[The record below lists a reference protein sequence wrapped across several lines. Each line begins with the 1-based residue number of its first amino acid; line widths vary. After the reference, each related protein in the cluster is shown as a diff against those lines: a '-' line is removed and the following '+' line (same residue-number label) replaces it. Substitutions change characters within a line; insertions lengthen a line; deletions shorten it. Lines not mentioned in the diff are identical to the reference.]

1 METKRVFISF
11 DYDHDEELK
20 NALVGQSKYDN
31 SPFDFADW
39 SVKEPLSGDWKEKV
53 RSRIRRV
60 DVVAVLCG
68 HSTHTA
74 DGVAEEVRI
83 AREEGKPYFLLRGR
97 HSGICTKPKT
107 ALESDKVQA
116 WSWENLERLIQGKN
130 PIEET
135 IELLAWVGL
144 GALGAVL
151 LTRLIENRRN
161 RRQRFQSEDLAT
173 HGPQL
178 TSSRWTKPWR

>member
-1 METKRVFISF
+1 VETKRVFISF

-20 NALVGQSKYDN
+20 NALVGQSKYHN

-68 HSTHTA
+68 HRTHTA
-74 DGVAEEVRI
+74 DGVSEEVRI

-97 HSGICTKPKT
+97 HSGICTKPRT

-116 WSWENLERLIQGKN
+116 WSWENLERLIKGKS
-130 PIEET
+130 PIEEA
-135 IELLAWVGL
+135 IEALAWVGL
-144 GALGAVL
+144 GALGAAIFMQL
-151 LTRLIENRRN
+151 MEGRRD

-173 HGPQL
+173 HRSEL
-178 TSSRWTKPWR
+178 ISSRWTKPWL

>member
-1 METKRVFISF
+1 MDTKRVFISF

-20 NALVGQSKYDN
+20 NALVSQSKYDN

-39 SVKEPLSGDWKEKV
+39 SVKEPLSGDWKDKV

-68 HSTHTA
+68 HRTHTA

-97 HSGICTKPKT
+97 HSGICTKPRT
-107 ALESDKVQA
+107 ALKSDKVQA
-116 WSWENLERLIQGKN
+116 WSWENLERFIQGKN
-130 PIEET
+130 PVEEA
-135 IELLAWVGL
+135 IVVLAWVEL

-151 LTRLIENRRN
+151 LTQAIENRRK
-161 RRQRFQSEDLAT
+161 RRRRFQPDYLAT
-173 HGPQL
+173 QRPEL
-178 TSSRWTKPWR
+178 T